1 LPQPARRRLAD
12 KILIQFL
19 EADVDIGFGLVDEAK
34 AYRASGQTE
43 FSARALQEAAQILVS
58 IERQLHDLSDADSVP
73 FLLLL
78 VELRREVDA
87 LKSDEI

>member
-1 LPQPARRRLAD
+1 MAHPVRRKLAD

-43 FSARALQEAAQILVS
+43 FSARAMQEAAQILVG
-58 IERQLHDLSDADSVP
+58 IERQLQDLNDADSVP

-78 VELRREVDA
+78 VELRREIEA
-87 LKSDEI
+87 FEREG